1 MGAEIKRN
9 SVGLYKVK
17 SSISG
22 DELSKG
28 WVNEDE
34 IKKLLIEKTYGDF
47 IRQAIEIDMEFPNDY
62 YINGKLQKIDEKHQA
77 GKLFVITNWNNENV
91 IEEKFKEIIE
101 RLKIEL

>member
-1 MGAEIKRN
+1 MGAEIKRI

-34 IKKLLIEKTYGDF
+34 IKKLIIEK
-47 IRQAIEIDMEFPNDY
+47 
-62 YINGKLQKIDEKHQA
+62 KH
-77 GKLFVITNWNNENV
+77 LE
-91 IEEKFKEIIE
+91 
-101 RLKIEL
+101 